1 MITVVLDAN
10 VLYPMLLRD
19 TLLRCAAAGLFQIR
33 WSSKI
38 LEEMTSNLVRDYG
51 MPAEAADALRQ
62 IMDEA
67 FPEAMVDGW
76 EELEP
81 AMRNDSK
88 DRHVAAAAAASGAVA
103 IVTANTRD
111 FYDLP
116 AGIDAAHPDEF
127 LCALFNATPSKV
139 GDVLHRQA
147 SGYRR
152 PTLTTAELLA
162 RLAVI
167 TPNFARIVLEHLNEE
182 G

>member
-51 MPAEAADALRQ
+51 MPADAAEALRQ

-116 AGIDAAHPDEF
+116 TGIDAAHPDEF
-127 LCALFNATPSKV
+127 LSALFDATPSKV
-139 GDVLHRQA
+139 SEVLHRQA

-162 RLAVI
+162 RLAVT